1 MTFSVVISKKE
12 ENVEKASG
20 FKMEML
26 PLDSGLEDV
35 FWNYVYQDVP
45 HHHFFILDW
54 KFEKNST
61 KILLALKENRIQGM
75 MLTYGQS
82 IVQLRGSAEAV
93 NALLDYLDLE
103 KVEIQALMEHENMV
117 LKRYKPMTR
126 HELILMTLRKGEE
139 RLHFKHPVV
148 KLTPS
153 DAKEIARLIGQ
164 ANPESW
170 GEAAPQ
176 RIIEGM
182 DERLWLGI
190 KVDGKLVSLGGTRFT
205 EWGSN
210 IGVIATEESHR
221 CKGYATSIVSTL
233 VKKIL
238 ARCPMAFIHV
248 LSDNPPAIHVYEK
261 VGFKPYRTYFFVRGE
276 KR

>member
-1 MTFSVVISKKE
+1 
-12 ENVEKASG
+12 
-20 FKMEML
+20 MEIL
-26 PLDSGLEDV
+26 PLDSRFEDI
-35 FWNYVYQDVP
+35 FWNCVYQDVP

-54 KFEKNST
+54 KFEKSST

-75 MLTYGQS
+75 MLIYRQN
-82 IVQLRGSAEAV
+82 IVQLRGSVEAA
-93 NALLDYLDLE
+93 NALLEYLDLE
-103 KVEIQALMEHENMV
+103 KAEMQALMEHENLV
-117 LKRYKPMTR
+117 LKKYKPLTR
-126 HELILMTLRKGEE
+126 HKWTLMTLQKGEE
-139 RLHFKHPVV
+139 RLHIKHPVV

-153 DAKEIARLIGQ
+153 DAKEIASLMRQ
-164 ANPESW
+164 ADPEWW
-170 GEAAPQ
+170 GESASQ

-190 KVDGKLVSLGGTRFT
+190 KVGGKLVSLGGTRFT

-210 IGVIATEESHR
+210 IGVVVTEESHR

-238 ARCPMAFIHV
+238 ARYPMAFIHV
-248 LSDNPPAIHVYEK
+248 LSDNPSAIHAYKK
-261 VGFKPYRTYFFVRGE
+261 VGFKPYRTYLFVRGE

>member
-1 MTFSVVISKKE
+1 
-12 ENVEKASG
+12 
-20 FKMEML
+20 MEML
-26 PLDSGLEDV
+26 PLDSRLEDI
-35 FWNYVYQDVP
+35 FWNHVYQDVP

-75 MLTYGQS
+75 MLTYRQS
-82 IVQLRGSAEAV
+82 IVQLRGSTEAA
-93 NALLDYLDLE
+93 NTLLDHLDLE
-103 KVEIQALMEHENMV
+103 KVEIQALMEHKNTV

-126 HELILMTLRKGEE
+126 HRLILMTLRNGEE
-139 RLHFKHPVV
+139 RLHLKHPVV
-148 KLTPS
+148 KLTPT
-153 DAKEIARLIGQ
+153 DAKEIASLMRQ

-170 GEAAPQ
+170 GEATSQ

-182 DERLWLGI
+182 DERLWLGM

-210 IGVIATEESHR
+210 IGVVATEESHR

-248 LSDNPPAIHVYEK
+248 LSDNPPAVHVYEK
-261 VGFKPYRTYFFVRGE
+261 VGFKPYRTYLFVRGE

>member
-1 MTFSVVISKKE
+1 
-12 ENVEKASG
+12 
-20 FKMEML
+20 
-26 PLDSGLEDV
+26 
-35 FWNYVYQDVP
+35 
-45 HHHFFILDW
+45 
-54 KFEKNST
+54 
-61 KILLALKENRIQGM
+61 M
-75 MLTYGQS
+75 MLTCRQS
-82 IVQLRGSAEAV
+82 IVQLRGSAEAA
-93 NALLDYLDLE
+93 NTLLDHLDLE
-103 KVEIQALMEHENMV
+103 KVEIQALMEHENLV
-117 LKRYKPMTR
+117 LKKYKPLTR

-139 RLHFKHPVV
+139 RLRIKHPVV
-148 KLTPS
+148 KLTPT
-153 DAKEIARLIGQ
+153 DAKEIANLMRQ

-170 GEAAPQ
+170 GEATSQ

-190 KVDGKLVSLGGTRFT
+190 KVDGKLVSLGGTRFS

-210 IGVIATEESHR
+210 IGVVVTEVSHR

>member
-1 MTFSVVISKKE
+1 MTFSVVTSKKE
-12 ENVEKASG
+12 ENPEKTSD
-20 FKMEML
+20 FNMEIL
-26 PLDSGLEDV
+26 PLDSRLEDI
-35 FWNYVYQDVP
+35 FWNHVYQDVP

-82 IVQLRGSAEAV
+82 IVQLRGSAEAAT
-93 NALLDYLDLE
+93 ALLGHLDLE
-103 KVEIQALMEHENMV
+103 KVEIQALIEHEDMV

-126 HELILMTLRKGEE
+126 HELILMTLRNGEE
-139 RLHFKHPVV
+139 RLHIKHPVV
-148 KLTPS
+148 KLNPT
-153 DAKEIARLIGQ
+153 DAKEIVRLMRQ
-164 ANPESW
+164 ADPEWW
-170 GEAAPQ
+170 GEAASQ

-190 KVDGKLVSLGGTRFT
+190 KVDGKLVSLGGTRFS

-221 CKGYATSIVSTL
+221 RKGYATSIASTL

-248 LSDNPPAIHVYEK
+248 LSDNPPAVHVYEK

>member
-1 MTFSVVISKKE
+1 
-12 ENVEKASG
+12 
-20 FKMEML
+20 MEIL
-26 PLDSGLEDV
+26 SLDSELEDI

-45 HHHFFILDW
+45 NHHFFILDW

-75 MLTYGQS
+75 MLTYRQS
-82 IVQLRGSAEAV
+82 IVQLRGSAEAA
-93 NALLDYLDLE
+93 NALLDHLDLE

-117 LKRYKPMTR
+117 LGRYKPLTR
-126 HELILMTLRKGEE
+126 HELALMTLRRGEE
-139 RLHFKHPVV
+139 RLHIRHPVV
-148 KLTPS
+148 ELNPT
-153 DAKEIARLIGQ
+153 DAKEIACLMRQ
-164 ANPESW
+164 ADPEWW
-170 GEAAPQ
+170 GEAASQ

-190 KVDGKLVSLGGTRFT
+190 KVGGKLVSLGGTRFT

-210 IGVIATEESHR
+210 IGVVVTEASHR
-221 CKGYATSIVSTL
+221 CKGYATSITSTL
-233 VKKIL
+233 VKKLL

-248 LSDNPPAIHVYEK
+248 LSDNAPAIHVYKK
-261 VGFKPYRTYFFVRGE
+261 VGFKPYRAYFFARGK

>member
-1 MTFSVVISKKE
+1 
-12 ENVEKASG
+12 
-20 FKMEML
+20 MEIL
-26 PLDSGLEDV
+26 PLDSRLEDV

-61 KILLALKENRIQGM
+61 EILLALKENRIQGM
-75 MLTYGQS
+75 MLTYRQS
-82 IVQLRGSAEAV
+82 IVQLRGSAEAA
-93 NALLDYLDLE
+93 NTLLEYLDLE
-103 KVEIQALMEHENMV
+103 KAEIQVLMEHENLV
-117 LKRYKPMTR
+117 LKKYKPLTR
-126 HELILMTLRKGEE
+126 HELILMTLRNGEE
-139 RLHFKHPVV
+139 RLHIKHPVV
-148 KLTPS
+148 KLTPT
-153 DAKEIARLIGQ
+153 DAKEIANLMRL
-164 ANPESW
+164 ANPESC
-170 GEAAPQ
+170 GEATSQ

-182 DERLWLGI
+182 DERLWLGM
-190 KVDGKLVSLGGTRFT
+190 KVDGKLVSLGGTRFSK
-205 EWGSN
+205 WGSN
-210 IGVIATEESHR
+210 IGVVVTEVSHR

>member
-1 MTFSVVISKKE
+1 
-12 ENVEKASG
+12 
-20 FKMEML
+20 METL
-26 PLDSGLEDV
+26 PLDSRLEDV
-35 FWNYVYQDVP
+35 FWNHVYQDIP
-45 HHHFFILDW
+45 HHHFFILDL

-75 MLTYGQS
+75 MLTYRQS
-82 IVQLRGSAEAV
+82 IVQLRGSAEAA
-93 NALLDYLDLE
+93 NTLLDHLDLE

-139 RLHFKHPVV
+139 RLHLKHPVV

-153 DAKEIARLIGQ
+153 DAKEIASLIGQ

-190 KVDGKLVSLGGTRFT
+190 KVDGKLVSLGGTRFS

-248 LSDNPPAIHVYEK
+248 LSDNPPAVHVYEK
-261 VGFKPYRTYFFVRGE
+261 VGFKPYRTYLFVRGE